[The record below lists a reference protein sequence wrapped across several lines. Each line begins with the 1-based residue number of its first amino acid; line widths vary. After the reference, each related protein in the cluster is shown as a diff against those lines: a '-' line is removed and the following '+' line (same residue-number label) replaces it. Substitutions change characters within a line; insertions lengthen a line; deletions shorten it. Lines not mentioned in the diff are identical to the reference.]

1 MKKKITV
8 STLAFVSSANL
19 GAVAEKCRQYRSL
32 TMLVLLGCFLML
44 SACAPAKLTPVK
56 KQKLDQAIQQDPSA
70 LNYWIRATAYR
81 DVGQYWRAI
90 EDYTRSIELDSSNPK
105 VFNGRGVCY
114 VKLGLHDQSIEDY
127 SHAIELDP
135 NYATP
140 YYNLANA
147 WGRFR
152 RDRLGNLYQAC
163 KNMRKACDL
172 WTEQGDDRAGMACDS
187 LKKNCS
193 NTIFKKEE

>member
-1 MKKKITV
+1 VGDWLRPYQKDKEFDLKAYSFLQRVGFFILASFKRRKVMMKKKITV

-19 GAVAEKCRQYRSL
+19 GAVAEKCRQHRSL

-127 SHAIELDP
+127 SHAIEEL
-135 NYATP
+135 
-140 YYNLANA
+140 L
-147 WGRFR
+147 
-152 RDRLGNLYQAC
+152 
-163 KNMRKACDL
+163 
-172 WTEQGDDRAGMACDS
+172 
-187 LKKNCS
+187 
-193 NTIFKKEE
+193 